1 MLYEISTAAVETSTS
16 ATRVAGKNDL
26 VLLLAPNPRH
36 STIERLELRL
46 RVWRRRTRLDAA
58 LADGA
63 APTDE
68 PALALRAEQ
77 LTRMPTRRS
86 IANALQNL
94 LEAAEAPAEAWGMD
108 GPRPPLK
115 GGAVIDAREELLTLS
130 DRLRAP
136 GAIRPQ
142 GAALAALM
150 VFDSASPVYATR
162 TGTSVAHWAET
173 AIDAMD

>member
-1 MLYEISTAAVETSTS
+1 PFFSPATAAYCARATKAAGLGFAPATTFAYVLYEISTAAVETSTS

-86 IANALQNL
+86 IA
-94 LEAAEAPAEAWGMD
+94 
-108 GPRPPLK
+108 
-115 GGAVIDAREELLTLS
+115 
-130 DRLRAP
+130 
-136 GAIRPQ
+136 
-142 GAALAALM
+142 
-150 VFDSASPVYATR
+150 
-162 TGTSVAHWAET
+162 
-173 AIDAMD
+173 